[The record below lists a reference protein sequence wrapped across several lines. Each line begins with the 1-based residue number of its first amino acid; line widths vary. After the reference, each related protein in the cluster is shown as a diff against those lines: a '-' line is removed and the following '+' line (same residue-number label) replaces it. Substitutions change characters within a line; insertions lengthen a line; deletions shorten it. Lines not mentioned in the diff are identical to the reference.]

1 MARRSSAIAG
11 TVAAVVLVGGGVA
24 VFTLR
29 PDAKPAAAT
38 TTGPSLTT
46 TTVRKID
53 LSDTRMVAGTLGF
66 GAPHPVK
73 GTGSGVVTSL
83 PAVGTRIARGK
94 ALFRVDDQPV
104 VVLYGDTPLFRPIDK
119 PGLTGRDVLE
129 LRHNLTAL
137 GYRSSSSSS
146 SSSSGSDVSNPSL
159 IDALKRW
166 QKDLGLPTPGA
177 LQPGQAVIV
186 AGTGRVSAVTAAL
199 GDPAGE
205 PLLSITSTTKTV
217 TVPMSPADASALR
230 AGLKVSITLPDGKAV
245 PGKISSISAVVG
257 GDDDQPKTNV
267 FVVPDKAV
275 TSFDAAPVQVRFTTI
290 TRKGVLAVPVGALIA
305 LREGGY
311 AVQRPDGSL
320 IATTVGLFAGG
331 MVQVSGPGLAD
342 GTTVVT
348 TP

>member
-1 MARRSSAIAG
+1 MTRRSSAIAG
-11 TVAAVVLVGGGVA
+11 AVATVVLIGGGVA

-29 PDAKPAAAT
+29 PRAKPATAT
-38 TTGPSLTT
+38 TTDPSLTT

-83 PAVGTRIARGK
+83 PAVGTKIARGK
-94 ALFRVDDQPV
+94 ALFRVNDQPV

-137 GYRSSSSSS
+137 GYHSTAKQ
-146 SSSSGSDVSNPSL
+146 GDVSDASL
-159 IDALKRW
+159 IDALKHW
-166 QKDLGLPTPGA
+166 QKDLELPAPGV
-177 LQPGQAVIV
+177 LRPDQAVV
-186 AGTGRVSAVTAAL
+186 VSGPGRVSAVTATL
-199 GDPAGE
+199 GDPAEE
-205 PLLSITSTTKTV
+205 PLLSVTSTTKTV
-217 TVPMSPADASALR
+217 TVPMSPADASTLR

-245 PGKISSISAVVG
+245 PGGISSLSPVVS

-267 FVVPDKAV
+267 FVVPDKPV
-275 TSFDAAPVQVRFTTI
+275 TSFDAAPVQVRFTTV

-320 IATTVGLFAGG
+320 IAATVGLFAGG
-331 MVQVSGPGLAD
+331 MVQVSGPGLSD